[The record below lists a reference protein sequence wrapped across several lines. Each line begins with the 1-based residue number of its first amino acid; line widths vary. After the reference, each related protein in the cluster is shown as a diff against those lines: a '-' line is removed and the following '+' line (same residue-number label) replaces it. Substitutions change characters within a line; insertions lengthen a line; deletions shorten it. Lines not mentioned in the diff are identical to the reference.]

1 MRIEKLKYTY
11 NLRTNVFLS
20 PFLKKGYFCPLLK
33 EQFLMQNKLKLLIT
47 TWPSGFLVRYQLITS
62 YAHRSIRTGTAQH
75 KARTQQYLI
84 VMGRVGQIFIRAS
97 LDLLLVVTQM
107 VPSTIGMGRPFW
119 LHFFVSVAFQSSTI
133 LEAYLINSLRFSEV

>member
-1 MRIEKLKYTY
+1 MKNILTILELTSFSLPSSRKDIFALYLK
-11 NLRTNVFLS
+11 NRFLC
-20 PFLKKGYFCPLLK
+20 K
-33 EQFLMQNKLKLLIT
+33 NKLKLLIT

-133 LEAYLINSLRFSEV
+133 LEAYLISSLRFSEV

>member
-1 MRIEKLKYTY
+1 MKNILTILELTSFSLPSSRKDIFALYLK
-11 NLRTNVFLS
+11 NSFLC
-20 PFLKKGYFCPLLK
+20 K
-33 EQFLMQNKLKLLIT
+33 NKLKLLIT

>member
-1 MRIEKLKYTY
+1 MKNILTILELTSFSLPSSRKDIFALYLK
-11 NLRTNVFLS
+11 NSFLC
-20 PFLKKGYFCPLLK
+20 K
-33 EQFLMQNKLKLLIT
+33 NKLKLLIT

-84 VMGRVGQIFIRAS
+84 VMGRVGQTFIRAS